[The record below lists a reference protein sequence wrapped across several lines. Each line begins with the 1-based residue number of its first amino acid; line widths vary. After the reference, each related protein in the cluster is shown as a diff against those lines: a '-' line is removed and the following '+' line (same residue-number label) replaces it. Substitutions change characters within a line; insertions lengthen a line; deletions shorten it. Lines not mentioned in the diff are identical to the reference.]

1 MQPSGIMFHWTAC
14 IGLMQGLFLA
24 CVNPPTLMRAV
35 YTGSALVNVYHYG
48 LSAQLHEPSRQ
59 TMRLYVPD
67 DEQRIILL
75 ARVAKWTSRGLHVAC
90 IAMDI
95 TYIALVTDYNIWLSM
110 MMFIAVGFYPALK
123 LLRRCAPE
131 INTTIAQRLLN
142 TTTETRKKHQQQQQQ
157 WQQQQQQ
164 QQQGIQGMY
173 ANNETQYS
181 LLDDSD
187 HRDAVHQRFMLK
199 QLPRMLA
206 MIALGACHMAL
217 MQDVRSSCVNIAMN
231 AVTNSSHFAMNWM
244 CVN

>member
-14 IGLMQGLFLA
+14 IGLVQSLFLA

-35 YTGSALVNVYHYG
+35 YAGSALVNVYHYG

-110 MMFIAVGFYPALK
+110 MMFVAVGLYPALK

-131 INTTIAQRLLN
+131 INTTVAQRLLN
-142 TTTETRKKHQQQQQQ
+142 TNTETREK
-157 WQQQQQQ
+157 
-164 QQQGIQGMY
+164 QGMY
-173 ANNETQYS
+173 AHNETQYS

-187 HRDAVHQRFMLK
+187 HRDTVHQRFMLK

-206 MIALGACHMAL
+206 MIALCACHMAL
-217 MQDVRSSCVNIAMN
+217 ILDVRSACVNIAMN
-231 AVTNSSHFAMNWM
+231 SVTNASHVLNWL
-244 CVN
+244 C

>member
-14 IGLMQGLFLA
+14 IGLVQSLFLA
-24 CVNPPTLMRAV
+24 CVNPPTLMRVV

-90 IAMDI
+90 ITMDI

-110 MMFIAVGFYPALK
+110 MMFVAVGLYPALK

-131 INTTIAQRLLN
+131 INTTVAQRLLN
-142 TTTETRKKHQQQQQQ
+142 TNTETREK
-157 WQQQQQQ
+157 
-164 QQQGIQGMY
+164 QGMY
-173 ANNETQYS
+173 AHNETQYS

-187 HRDAVHQRFMLK
+187 HRDTVHQRFMLK

-217 MQDVRSSCVNIAMN
+217 MQDVRSACVNIAMN
-231 AVTNSSHFAMNWM
+231 SVTNASHVLNWL
-244 CVN
+244 C

>member
-14 IGLMQGLFLA
+14 IGLVQSLFLA

-35 YTGSALVNVYHYG
+35 YTSSALVNVYHYG

-110 MMFIAVGFYPALK
+110 MMFVAVGLYPALK

-131 INTTIAQRLLN
+131 INTTVAQRLLN
-142 TTTETRKKHQQQQQQ
+142 TTTETREK
-157 WQQQQQQ
+157 
-164 QQQGIQGMY
+164 QGMY
-173 ANNETQYS
+173 AHNETQYS

-217 MQDVRSSCVNIAMN
+217 MLDVRSSCVNVTIN
-231 AVTNSSHFAMNWM
+231 AVTNASNVLNWM
-244 CVN
+244 C

>member
-14 IGLMQGLFLA
+14 NGLVQSLFLA

-35 YTGSALVNVYHYG
+35 YTSSALVNVYHYG

-110 MMFIAVGFYPALK
+110 MMFVAVGLYPALK

-131 INTTIAQRLLN
+131 INTTVAQRLLN
-142 TTTETRKKHQQQQQQ
+142 TTTETREK
-157 WQQQQQQ
+157 
-164 QQQGIQGMY
+164 QGMY
-173 ANNETQYS
+173 AHNETQYS

-217 MQDVRSSCVNIAMN
+217 MQDVRSACVNVTIFTITN
-231 AVTNSSHFAMNWM
+231 ASHVLNWL
-244 CVN
+244 C

>member
-14 IGLMQGLFLA
+14 IGLVQSLFLA

-75 ARVAKWTSRGLHVAC
+75 ARVAKWTSRGLHVVC

-95 TYIALVTDYNIWLSM
+95 GYIALVTDYNIWLSM
-110 MMFIAVGFYPALK
+110 MMFVAVGFYPALK

-131 INTTIAQRLLN
+131 INTTVAQHLLN
-142 TTTETRKKHQQQQQQ
+142 TTTETRHK
-157 WQQQQQQ
+157 QQQQQQ
-164 QQQGIQGMY
+164 QQQGTQGIY
-173 ANNETQYS
+173 AHNETQYS

-217 MQDVRSSCVNIAMN
+217 MQDVRASCVNVTMTN
-231 AVTNSSHFAMNWM
+231 ASNVLNWL
-244 CVN
+244 C

>member
-1 MQPSGIMFHWTAC
+1 VQS
-14 IGLMQGLFLA
+14 LFLA

-95 TYIALVTDYNIWLSM
+95 GYIALVNNIWLSM
-110 MMFIAVGFYPALK
+110 MMFVAVGFYPALK

-131 INTTIAQRLLN
+131 INTTVAQRLLN
-142 TTTETRKKHQQQQQQ
+142 TNAETRKKQ
-157 WQQQQQQ
+157 QQQQQQ

-173 ANNETQYS
+173 AHNETQYS

-217 MQDVRSSCVNIAMN
+217 MQDVRASCVNITMN
-231 AVTNSSHFAMNWM
+231 SVTNSSNFVMNWM
-244 CVN
+244 C

>member
-1 MQPSGIMFHWTAC
+1 MQPSVIMFHWSSC
-14 IGLMQGLFLA
+14 IGLIQSLFLA
-24 CVNPPTLMRAV
+24 CVNPPTLMRVV
-35 YTGSALVNVYHYG
+35 YIGSTLGNVYHYS

-67 DEQRIILL
+67 DEQRTIVL
-75 ARVAKWTSRGLHVAC
+75 ARVAKWTSRGMHVVA
-90 IAMDI
+90 IVMDVA
-95 TYIALVTDYNIWLSM
+95 YIAIVNNIWLYM
-110 MMFIAVGFYPALK
+110 MMFVAVGFYPALK

-142 TTTETRKKHQQQQQQ
+142 ASPKQPH
-157 WQQQQQQ
+157 Q
-164 QQQGIQGMY
+164 QQQGIY

-217 MQDVRSSCVNIAMN
+217 MLDVRSACVTMN
-231 AVTNSSHFAMNWM
+231 ANASNVLNWM
-244 CVN
+244 C

>member
-1 MQPSGIMFHWTAC
+1 MFHWTAC
-14 IGLMQGLFLA
+14 IGLVQSLFLA

-75 ARVAKWTSRGLHVAC
+75 ARVAKWTSRGLHVVC

-95 TYIALVTDYNIWLSM
+95 GYISLVNNIWLSM
-110 MMFIAVGFYPALK
+110 MMFVAVGFYPALK

-131 INTTIAQRLLN
+131 INTTVAQRLLN
-142 TTTETRKKHQQQQQQ
+142 TNAETRKK
-157 WQQQQQQ
+157 QQQQ

-173 ANNETQYS
+173 AHNETQYS

-217 MQDVRSSCVNIAMN
+217 MQDVRAACVTMN
-231 AVTNSSHFAMNWM
+231 AVTNSSNFVMNWM
-244 CVN
+244 C

>member
-157 WQQQQQQ
+157 
-164 QQQGIQGMY
+164 GIQGMY